1 MVKTAAKIVEVG
13 RKVRAFTLKDQHGQD
28 FRLSACQGSLVLL
41 SFHPLAWTSICATQM
56 KNLEKAHKTL
66 EKLQTI
72 PVGISVD
79 SVPCKEAW
87 GRELK
92 LNQLRIL
99 SDFWPHGG
107 LAKKLGIFRPKE
119 GFSERANVLLDAEGR
134 VRLVKVYPLREV
146 PDLEEIIGFIKA
158 R

>member
-1 MVKTAAKIVEVG
+1 MMTAVKIVEVG
-13 RKVRAFTLKDQHGQD
+13 RKLRDFTLKDQHGQD
-28 FRLSACQGSLVLL
+28 FRLADSQGSLVLL

-56 KNLEKAHKTL
+56 KHLEKAHKTL
-66 EKLQTI
+66 GKLQTI

-87 GRELK
+87 GKELK
-92 LNQLRIL
+92 LKQLRIL

-107 LAKKLGIFRPKE
+107 LAKKLGIFRLRE
-119 GFSERANVLLDAEGR
+119 GFSERANVLLDGRGR
-134 VRLVKVYPLREV
+134 VQFVKVYPLREV